1 METVLEADLYAENE
15 SDLGLSPGAD
25 KTLVVDLESLETL
38 VVGPDGGRG
47 RRAGTCGV
55 EPDHTK
61 FN

>member
-47 RRAGTCGV
+47 AASG
-55 EPDHTK
+55 
-61 FN
+61 